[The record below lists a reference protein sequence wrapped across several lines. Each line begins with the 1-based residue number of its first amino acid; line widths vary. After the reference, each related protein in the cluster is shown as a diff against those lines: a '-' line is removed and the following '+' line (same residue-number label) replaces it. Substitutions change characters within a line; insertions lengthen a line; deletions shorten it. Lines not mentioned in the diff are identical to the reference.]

1 MGTFVEPD
9 ITLSESEGLR
19 YLHFGTE
26 WVQGAMCI
34 ARPDALPIEYTRK
47 MMGWLLFLRA
57 RQSVLQLGLGAAS
70 LTRYSLEKLPDS
82 VLSVVE
88 PSRRVIQ
95 AARQWFH
102 LPAQSR
108 RFRLFV
114 EDGEAFVCRCPSA
127 SYGVLQVD
135 VYDAQA
141 QGPVLD
147 STGFYQQCRRIL
159 ANPGVMAV
167 NLFGS
172 HESFA
177 INLRRIQEVF
187 ERRVVLLP
195 QCESGNIVALAFNG
209 PAFVASWAML
219 TSRATLLE
227 RKFELEAPEW
237 VTKLRAS
244 THEARDGLVVGAAGY
259 DS

>member
-1 MGTFVEPD
+1 MSTFVEPD
-9 ITLSESEGLR
+9 ITLSEGEGLR

-57 RQSVLQLGLGAAS
+57 RQNVLQLGLGAAS
-70 LTRYSLEKLPDS
+70 LTRYSLAKLPDS
-82 VLSVVE
+82 EFSVVE

-102 LPAQSR
+102 LPAESR

-114 EDGEAFVCRCPSA
+114 DEGEAFVSRCPPE

-147 STGFYQQCRRIL
+147 SVAFYQQCRRIL
-159 ANPGVMAV
+159 AKPGVMAV

-172 HESFA
+172 HGSFA
-177 INLRRIQEVF
+177 INLKRIKEVF
-187 ERRVVLLP
+187 EQRVVLLP

-209 PAFVASWAML
+209 PSFVASWAML
-219 TSRATLLE
+219 NSRATLLQ

-237 VTKLRAS
+237 VAKLRAS
-244 THEARDGLVVGAAGY
+244 SNEAQDGLVVGATG
-259 DS
+259 